1 MHVCVDMYMCYPW
14 MYIRMHEMREKEE
27 HMAGKKLRKIWTK
40 KRVKGAEGREGQ
52 FGLRTSLKGTRHERR
67 KEQ

>member
-1 MHVCVDMYMCYPW
+1 
-14 MYIRMHEMREKEE
+14 MREKEE